1 MARECLE
8 FAEQMNAPA
17 ALDIFWPAMITPF
30 REQNRLSEIEPLATK
45 NLRHETASPVIRALL
60 ALVRLELGE
69 TAIARAEFEAMAA
82 DGFND
87 IPHDGGFLACLA
99 SLAELCGVVGDQNSA
114 HQLLKILEPYANLNV
129 LFGPLAGFGAVA
141 RYLASLAVAAGRTA
155 DAERYFERSLSMNSQ
170 MDARTYVAYT
180 KAEYATMLLERGS
193 PSDRTAASKLLS
205 GLSEYAEVSG
215 MHVLAPRAKALLE
228 KVEKNIRSRE
238 SEFGLGPRPAQISFS
253 QLNTDSFAIEVSP
266 SRSDAERANGRR
278 GFKGL
283 SFLAY
288 LLAHPNHDVHSLT
301 LSLIVEGQP
310 VEAGSAIGAINLLS
324 KGLGDAGPMLDAR
337 AKREYQ
343 HRLGELRGEL
353 DEAREANDFDRAAA
367 AEEEIDFIEAE
378 VSRAV
383 GLGGRDRLAS
393 SATERARISVTK
405 AIKAAVAKISQQN
418 RDLADYL
425 LATIKTGNFC
435 SYRPDDEPPV
445 FWKSA

>member
-1 MARECLE
+1 
-8 FAEQMNAPA
+8 
-17 ALDIFWPAMITPF
+17 
-30 REQNRLSEIEPLATK
+30 
-45 NLRHETASPVIRALL
+45 V
-60 ALVRLELGE
+60 
-69 TAIARAEFEAMAA
+69 
-82 DGFND
+82 
-87 IPHDGGFLACLA
+87 
-99 SLAELCGVVGDQNSA
+99 
-114 HQLLKILEPYANLNV
+114 NLNV

-141 RYLASLAVAAGRTA
+141 RYLASLAVAAGRTS

-180 KAEYATMLLERGS
+180 KAEYATMLLERSS
-193 PSDRTAASKLLS
+193 PGDLTAASKLLS
-205 GLSEYAEVSG
+205 GLSEYAEVNG

-228 KVEKNIRSRE
+228 KVEKTIRSRE
-238 SEFGLGPRPAQISFS
+238 SEFAPGPQPAQISFS
-253 QLNTDSFAIEVSP
+253 QLNTDSLAIDVSP
-266 SRSDAERANGRR
+266 SKPGAERANGRR
-278 GFKGL
+278 GFTSSTNGAGAVERSIESDDHSFNDGVAIFNRSGEYWTLLYKSRSLRLKHLKGL
-283 SFLAY
+283 NFLAY

-301 LSLIVEGQP
+301 LSLIAEGQP
-310 VEAGSAIGAINLLS
+310 VEAGNAMGAVNLLS

-405 AIKAAVAKISQQN
+405 AIKAAVAKISQRN